1 MIIRY
6 KKNVHIINIHHLH
19 FLTHGMEYASILNN
33 CNSSESFTSSAQSMN
48 PTATNTGVVGPGDV
62 VGTGHLSRVSKF
74 LHTQNGVAG
83 VFVIFIVTAVCILLP
98 LVLWISALYLSYT
111 CNAGNGLS
119 QALSVVV
126 AFFFPIFYL
135 IFYLIYHSLLG
146 NKCN

>member
-1 MIIRY
+1 
-6 KKNVHIINIHHLH
+6 
-19 FLTHGMEYASILNN
+19 MEYASILNN

-48 PTATNTGVVGPGDV
+48 PTANTPD
-62 VGTGHLSRVSKF
+62 GHLSRVSKF